1 MLLCYA
7 SPVRAIGRVDEA
19 FGVRRNGVVEVL
31 VTPFRRFLFGGLS
44 AMDRFGKSFLTKK
57 TAGNFFLAEA
67 SRCGP
72 VPFRSLCEVREVP
85 RRTVLRCLCQRFVSA
100 KRFRVHFRS
109 DNEFGATRIS

>member
-72 VPFRSLCEVREVP
+72 VPFRSLCE
-85 RRTVLRCLCQRFVSA
+85 LSLI
-100 KRFRVHFRS
+100 H
-109 DNEFGATRIS
+109 I